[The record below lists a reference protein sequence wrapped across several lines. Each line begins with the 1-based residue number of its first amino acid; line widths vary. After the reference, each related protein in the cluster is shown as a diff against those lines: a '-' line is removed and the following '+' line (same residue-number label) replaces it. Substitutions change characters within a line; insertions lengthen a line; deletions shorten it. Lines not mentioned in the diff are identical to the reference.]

1 MLGGLSQAY
10 RVMTSK
16 PTVSNRVIRCSVSV
30 TFPERDLARDE
41 PRRVPLSARD
51 QRQKLVVVGVRI
63 ALRAH
68 HLPLP
73 RDDVV
78 DRDGDLTALLRVRT
92 VPAKVPPIKLYASV
106 PQKTE

>member
-1 MLGGLSQAY
+1 MGCAGRVVSPITRSKAAEHVRCGLRASAE
-10 RVMTSK
+10 
-16 PTVSNRVIRCSVSV
+16 VSALPQV
-30 TFPERDLARDE
+30 
-41 PRRVPLSARD
+41 
-51 QRQKLVVVGVRI
+51 RQQQELVVVGVRI

-106 PQKTE
+106 PRRPNE

>member
-1 MLGGLSQAY
+1 MRCGLRASAE
-10 RVMTSK
+10 
-16 PTVSNRVIRCSVSV
+16 VSALPQVR
-30 TFPERDLARDE
+30 
-41 PRRVPLSARD
+41 
-51 QRQKLVVVGVRI
+51 QQQKLVVVGVRI

-92 VPAKVPPIKLYASV
+92 VTAKVPPIKLYASV